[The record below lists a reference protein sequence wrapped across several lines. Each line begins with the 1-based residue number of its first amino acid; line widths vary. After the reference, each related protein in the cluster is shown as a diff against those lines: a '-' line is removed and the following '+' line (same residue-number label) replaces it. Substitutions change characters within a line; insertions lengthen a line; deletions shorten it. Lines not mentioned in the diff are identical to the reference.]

1 MRGNGKYIIYKSI
14 NSLWVLSLGSYK
26 PIRDDTQFL
35 FNDQTTNPLIIN
47 CLFLFK
53 RFPFIYILVFRLHKK
68 NRSSPAHGCILVVF
82 KSIFLSLP
90 TFQNP
95 ILSPKYLSL
104 SPLFPFLFN
113 FFPFPFFKLL
123 DHTPAPSIIKLFH
136 AISNCN

>member
-1 MRGNGKYIIYKSI
+1 MHGNVKCIIYKSI

-82 KSIFLSLP
+82 KSIFLTLP

-95 ILSPKYLSL
+95 ILSPSTYPFPPFFLSFSSFSLSLYLS
-104 SPLFPFLFN
+104 SWITPLLHP
-113 FFPFPFFKLL
+113 
-123 DHTPAPSIIKLFH
+123 
-136 AISNCN
+136 